1 MRVGLTY
8 DLKEEHPLSDDV
20 PPDFAAEFD
29 TEQSIAE
36 LEAAITRCGHQVNRI
51 GNVYDLIRFVVDG
64 KSADIVFNMAE
75 GLWGRAR
82 ESQVPAILEAYRIP
96 YTGSDP
102 LTMAICLD
110 KGMTKRVWRGDGLPT
125 PDFVVVS
132 DVPDVDRGEDLPEF
146 PLFVK
151 PVHEGSSKG
160 IAVESIVDTRE
171 QLRDRVAWA
180 LRWYRQPVLIEEF
193 LSGREFTAGILG
205 NGTAARVLEVGEV
218 LLVAS
223 DRVHGAEQKE
233 QWRARVPEKL
243 GRVEPDLKGTLSDLA
258 LRAYHAVG
266 CRDVGRIDL
275 RLDKRGEPQLLEINP
290 VAGLY
295 PDRSSLPIVARMAG
309 LSFDDLVGE
318 IIAQA
323 ARRCGL
329 C

>member
-8 DLKEEHPLSDDV
+8 DLKEEHPLSQDV

-36 LEAAITRCGHQVNRI
+36 LEAAIASCGHQVSRI
-51 GNVYDLIRFVVDG
+51 GNVYDLIRFVAAGNSVE
-64 KSADIVFNMAE
+64 IVFNMAE
-75 GLWGRAR
+75 GLWGRSR
-82 ESQVPAILEAYRIP
+82 ESQVPAILEAYQIP

-102 LTMAICLD
+102 LTLAICLD
-110 KGMTKRVWRGDGLPT
+110 KGMTKRVWRGEGLPT
-125 PDFVVVS
+125 PDFVVAS
-132 DVPDVDRGEDLPEF
+132 DVADVERAEDLPEF

-160 IAVESIVDTRE
+160 IDAESIAETHE

-180 LRWYRQPVLIEEF
+180 IRWYRQPALIEEF
-193 LSGREFTAGILG
+193 LPGREFTAGIVG
-205 NGTAARVLEVGEV
+205 NGAAARVLEVGEV
-218 LLVAS
+218 LLVAA
-223 DRVHGAEQKE
+223 DRVHGIAQKE
-233 QWRARVPEKL
+233 QWRTRIPEKL
-243 GRVEPDLKGTLSDLA
+243 ARVEPDLKATLSDLA

-309 LSFDDLVGE
+309 LSFDDLIGE